1 MLNCLLRMVLGVYKV
16 GYSIMNIVIDFYKE
30 NYLNGVNK
38 LLQENFSLVKESFHS
53 DFFYELVALYGGEVV
68 GYTLL
73 TKVYDPIKKR
83 NKIFV
88 DYVCVSSNYRRMG
101 IGRKLLDEAYMIAKR
116 NNALYLQ
123 LTCSR
128 FRMAAHALYL
138 SCNFV
143 KRESDIFRK
152 EII

>member
-1 MLNCLLRMVLGVYKV
+1 
-16 GYSIMNIVIDFYKE
+16 MNIVIDSYKE
-30 NYLNGVNK
+30 IYLNGVNN
-38 LLQENFSLVKESFHS
+38 LLQESFSLNKGNFKN
-53 DFFYELVALYGGEVV
+53 DCFFEIVALYGETVV
-68 GYTLL
+68 GYALL
-73 TKVYDPIKKR
+73 TKVFDPIKRR
-83 NKIFV
+83 NNFLI
-88 DYVCVSSNYRRMG
+88 DYVCVSTNYRRMG
-101 IGRKLLDEAYMIAKR
+101 IGKMLLNEAYRIAKE

-128 FRMAAHALYL
+128 FRMAAHALYQ

>member
-1 MLNCLLRMVLGVYKV
+1 
-16 GYSIMNIVIDFYKE
+16 MNIVIDSFKE
-30 NYLNGVNK
+30 IYLVGVNN
-38 LLQENFSLVKESFHS
+38 LLQENFSLVKENFRS
-53 DFFYELVALYGGEVV
+53 DLFYELVALYGGEVV

-83 NKIFV
+83 NNFYV
-88 DYVCVSSNYRRMG
+88 DYLCVSTNFRRMG
-101 IGRKLLDEAYMIAKR
+101 IGKMLLNEAYRIAKE

>member
-1 MLNCLLRMVLGVYKV
+1 
-16 GYSIMNIVIDFYKE
+16 MNIVIDSYKE
-30 NYLNGVNK
+30 IYLNGVNN
-38 LLQENFSLVKESFHS
+38 LLQENFSLVKENFHS
-53 DFFYELVALYGGEVV
+53 YLFYELVALYGGTVV

-83 NKIFV
+83 NNFFF

-101 IGRKLLDEAYMIAKR
+101 IGKMLLNEAYRIAKE

>member
-1 MLNCLLRMVLGVYKV
+1 
-16 GYSIMNIVIDFYKE
+16 MNIVIDSFKE
-30 NYLNGVNK
+30 IYLVGVNN
-38 LLQENFSLVKESFHS
+38 LLQENFSLVKENFRS
-53 DFFYELVALYGGEVV
+53 DLFYELVALYGGEVV

-83 NKIFV
+83 NNFYV
-88 DYVCVSSNYRRMG
+88 DYLCVSTNFRRLG
-101 IGRKLLDEAYMIAKR
+101 IGKMLLNEAYRIAKE

>member
-1 MLNCLLRMVLGVYKV
+1 MGLGVCRM
-16 GYSIMNIVIDFYKE
+16 GYSIMNVVIDFYRD

-38 LLQENFSLVKESFHS
+38 LLQENFFLVKDNFHS
-53 DFFYELVALYGGEVV
+53 DFFYELVALCGGEVV

-83 NKIFV
+83 NNFYV

-101 IGRKLLDEAYMIAKR
+101 IGKMLLNEAYRIAKS

-138 SCNFV
+138 SCNFA

>member
-1 MLNCLLRMVLGVYKV
+1 
-16 GYSIMNIVIDFYKE
+16 MNIVIDSFKE
-30 NYLNGVNK
+30 IYLVGVNN
-38 LLQENFSLVKESFHS
+38 LLQENFSLVKENFRS
-53 DFFYELVALYGGEVV
+53 DLFYELVALYGGEVV

-83 NKIFV
+83 NNFYV
-88 DYVCVSSNYRRMG
+88 DYVCVSTNFRRMG
-101 IGRKLLDEAYMIAKR
+101 IGKMLLNEAYRIAKE

>member
-1 MLNCLLRMVLGVYKV
+1 
-16 GYSIMNIVIDFYKE
+16 MNIVIDSFKE
-30 NYLNGVNK
+30 IYLAGVNN
-38 LLQENFSLVKESFHS
+38 LLQENFSLVKENFHS
-53 DFFYELVALYGGEVV
+53 DLFYELVALYGGEVV

-83 NKIFV
+83 NNFYV
-88 DYVCVSSNYRRMG
+88 DYLCVSTNFRRMG
-101 IGRKLLDEAYMIAKR
+101 IGKMLLNEAYRIAKE

>member
-1 MLNCLLRMVLGVYKV
+1 
-16 GYSIMNIVIDFYKE
+16 MNIVIDSFKE
-30 NYLNGVNK
+30 IYLVGVNN
-38 LLQENFSLVKESFHS
+38 LLQENFSLVKENFHS
-53 DFFYELVALYGGEVV
+53 DLFYELVALYGGEVV

-83 NKIFV
+83 NNFYV
-88 DYVCVSSNYRRMG
+88 DYVCVSTNFRRMG
-101 IGRKLLDEAYMIAKR
+101 IGKMLLNEAYRIAKE

>member
-1 MLNCLLRMVLGVYKV
+1 
-16 GYSIMNIVIDFYKE
+16 MNIVIDSFKE
-30 NYLNGVNK
+30 IYLAGVNN
-38 LLQENFSLVKESFHS
+38 LLQENFSLVKENFHS
-53 DFFYELVALYGGEVV
+53 DLFYELVALYGGEVV

-83 NKIFV
+83 NNFYV
-88 DYVCVSSNYRRMG
+88 DYVCVSTNFRRMG
-101 IGRKLLDEAYMIAKR
+101 IGKMLLNEAYRIAKE

>member
-1 MLNCLLRMVLGVYKV
+1 M
-16 GYSIMNIVIDFYKE
+16 
-30 NYLNGVNK
+30 
-38 LLQENFSLVKESFHS
+38 
-53 DFFYELVALYGGEVV
+53 VALYGGEVV

-83 NKIFV
+83 NNFYV
-88 DYVCVSSNYRRMG
+88 DYVCVSTNFRRMG
-101 IGRKLLDEAYMIAKR
+101 IGKMLLNEAYRIAKE